1 MSARRSDQVFNRH
14 ASGGTTLHEVNM
26 SDCLFCKIVE
36 KKFPAKLVQE
46 DEHTVAFDDINPQ
59 APVHTLVIPKR
70 HVTAVQDLGLE
81 DERLLARLLMSCTKV
96 AALKGLQNSGYR
108 VVTNTGKDAGQTV
121 FHLHFHVL
129 GGRHMSWPPG

>member
-1 MSARRSDQVFNRH
+1 
-14 ASGGTTLHEVNM
+14 M

-36 KKFPAKLVQE
+36 KKISAKLVQE

-70 HVTAVQDLGLE
+70 HVTAVQDLGPE
-81 DERLLARLLMSCTKV
+81 DEMLLARLLMSCTKV
-96 AALKGLQNSGYR
+96 AALKGIQNSGYR
-108 VVTNTGKDAGQTV
+108 VVTNTGRDAGQTV